1 MKYTF
6 YFMQELKEL
15 WYNSLFSDLIVTLIL
30 CVACYLSI
38 TNRSKHPEYRFFPIY
53 FFSFLLLELTFYSAY
68 FFIEGSPTYDKL
80 DRMTHYFD
88 IVVTFI
94 ELLTFMYFFHFIL
107 KNERNKKI
115 IIWLT
120 LVFITLSLSLIINDI
135 FDSGKLYYGSS
146 TTIYILECV
155 CFIVSCV
162 FYYKELF
169 TGLPKVNLFREPN
182 FWTVSGVAFFSICT
196 LPITF
201 TLNYFQKTDYVTY
214 QTIFIV
220 INVFYILLFL
230 MIIKSYL
237 CKVAR
242 SV

>member
-1 MKYTF
+1 
-6 YFMQELKEL
+6 MQELKEL
-15 WYNSLFSDLIVTLIL
+15 WYNSLFSDLMVTIIL
-30 CVACYLSI
+30 FVACYLSI
-38 TNRSKHPEYRFFPIY
+38 TNRNRHPEYRFFPIY

-68 FFIEGSPTYDKL
+68 FFIEGSPTFDKL
-80 DRMTHYFD
+80 DKMTYYFD
-88 IVVTFI
+88 ILVTFI
-94 ELLTFMYFFHFIL
+94 ELLTFMYFFHSIL
-107 KNERNKKI
+107 KNKKSRKI
-115 IIWLT
+115 TVWLT
-120 LVFITLSLSLIINDI
+120 LIFIFISSSLIVKDL
-135 FDSGKLYYGSS
+135 FQRGKLYYGSS
-146 TTIYILECV
+146 TTIYILECI
-155 CFIVSCV
+155 CFITSCV

-169 TGLPKVNLFREPN
+169 TGLPKVNLFQEPN
-182 FWTVSGVAFFSICT
+182 FWTVSGIAFFSTCT

-201 TLNYFQKTDYVTY
+201 TLNYFQKNDYLTY